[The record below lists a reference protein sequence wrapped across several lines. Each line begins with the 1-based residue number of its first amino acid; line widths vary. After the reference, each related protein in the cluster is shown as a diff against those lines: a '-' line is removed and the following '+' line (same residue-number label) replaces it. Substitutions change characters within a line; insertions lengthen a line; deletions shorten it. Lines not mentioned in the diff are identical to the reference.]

1 MGAMN
6 MAGTTYLYVWAGDA
20 ARRAPDR
27 LAAIDFRRSSPDY
40 GKVVGW
46 APVPGTDGIDNE
58 PHHCM
63 ISLSMKVLACGG
75 LLSVLQHHP
84 GLFFFDISNPAYPRF
99 MFTRDATLSAVTDEE
114 APLGGGGYLVT
125 DMGSATG
132 GAPGRVVELNAQMQI
147 THEWPTDPPA
157 GFNPHGL
164 TTNLQHN
171 LMLTS
176 DFVDPASTL
185 NSDPG
190 PVVFRGTVRVWN
202 FGQRKIIRTITVPGA
217 PGLME
222 VRFIPGDPEAR
233 AYTAGFVN
241 GLLYLVSPEAG
252 TARPVFNLNTLDPG
266 ASPQVMT
273 VSPDGRR
280 LFVPMDSARG
290 GEIVMFDITNPA
302 QPRVLDKLELG
313 PGTGPHD
320 TLLTRDHRLVVTDYF
335 LNEDGFGKVHIDGDH
350 RVRVFV
356 VCDDSLRPDPRFD
369 LDFNDLVPGLHLRPH
384 GTDAL

>member
-1 MGAMN
+1 
-6 MAGTTYLYVWAGDA
+6 
-20 ARRAPDR
+20 
-27 LAAIDFRRSSPDY
+27 
-40 GKVVGW
+40 
-46 APVPGTDGIDNE
+46 
-58 PHHCM
+58 
-63 ISLSMKVLACGG
+63 
-75 LLSVLQHHP
+75 
-84 GLFFFDISNPAYPRF
+84 
-99 MFTRDATLSAVTDEE
+99 
-114 APLGGGGYLVT
+114 
-125 DMGSATG
+125 
-132 GAPGRVVELNAQMQI
+132 
-147 THEWPTDPPA
+147 
-157 GFNPHGL
+157 
-164 TTNLQHN
+164 
-171 LMLTS
+171 
-176 DFVDPASTL
+176 
-185 NSDPG
+185 
-190 PVVFRGTVRVWN
+190 VRVWN

-222 VRFIPGDPEAR
+222 VRFISGDPEAR

-335 LNEDGFGKVHIDGDH
+335 HLPSCASAPRQPMHRGQLPVGCCRHARVDGPQ
-350 RVRVFV
+350 
-356 VCDDSLRPDPRFD
+356 RPSGR
-369 LDFNDLVPGLHLRPH
+369 
-384 GTDAL
+384 TALPASGNNTP